1 MKKVL
6 RTIMILALALCMCL
20 AMTACSTVNE
30 DGTLTP
36 AGVAI
41 EQGITVLARA
51 LEAALAIAGTWVL
64 SKIGKRKELQNT
76 NIALEI
82 LFDITRQTVG
92 ELQQLYVKGWKEAG
106 GGKLTDGQAQML
118 RQMLLDLV
126 KEKLDQPTQDLLTA
140 AGADINALIS
150 GAAEDWINTIKMP
163 SDLVYVHDGYTD
175 HVSDEPAFMTGPG
188 VEDSE

>member
-6 RTIMILALALCMCL
+6 RTIMILTLALCMCL

-30 DGTLTP
+30 DGSLTP

-106 GGKLTDGQAQML
+106 GGKLTDGQTQML

-126 KEKLDQPTQDLLTA
+126 KEKLDQPTQNLLTA

-175 HVSDEPAFMTGPG
+175 NVSDEPAFMTGPG

>member
-1 MKKVL
+1 M
-6 RTIMILALALCMCL
+6 
-20 AMTACSTVNE
+20 NE
-30 DGTLTP
+30 DGSPTP
-36 AGVAI
+36 AGVAV

-51 LEAALAIAGTWVL
+51 LEAVLAIAGTWVL
-64 SKIGKRKELQNT
+64 SKIGKKKELQNT

-82 LFDITRQTVG
+82 LLDITRQTVG

-126 KEKLDQPTQDLLTA
+126 KEKLDKPTQDLLTA

-150 GAAEDWINTIKMP
+150 GAAEDWINTIKLP
-163 SDLVYVHDGYTD
+163 SDLVYVHDGYGEAA
-175 HVSDEPAFMTGPG
+175 SGKPAYMTGQG
-188 VEDSE
+188 IDDHD